1 MGNVIIVLGIV
12 LLTVLMESWREN
24 HVFRTTY
31 YNIQSSK
38 LQKLKRKRKVVVLS
52 DLHNQCYGKNNQKLL
67 TAIRREN
74 PDLILIAGDMLIG
87 KEGVSPKPAKEFVSA
102 LPAIC
107 DVYYANGNHEQRMK
121 ENTEKYG
128 ETYAVYQE
136 QLKRAG
142 IHFLENEGV
151 RLSWDGQAVASI
163 L

>member
-107 DVYYANGNHEQRMK
+107 DIMPM
-121 ENTEKYG
+121 
-128 ETYAVYQE
+128 
-136 QLKRAG
+136 G
-142 IHFLENEGV
+142 ITNSG
-151 RLSWDGQAVASI
+151 
-163 L
+163 

>member
-87 KEGVSPKPAKEFVSA
+87 KEGQSQQKNLS
-102 LPAIC
+102 L
-107 DVYYANGNHEQRMK
+107 
-121 ENTEKYG
+121 
-128 ETYAVYQE
+128 
-136 QLKRAG
+136 
-142 IHFLENEGV
+142 HFLLFVMYIMPMGITNSG
-151 RLSWDGQAVASI
+151 
-163 L
+163 